1 MDGIKIT
8 NLKQAIALNEIEKL
22 KFGELLS
29 MEMDKASLN
38 PDLLSEKI
46 SKDALRKGEYCNISP
61 KAISYY
67 LKGKRGVK
75 RPPKEN
81 DKNLIFMAESLGTTQ
96 YELLQDYALVN
107 LEADELP
114 DDTYYW
120 RESIENIK
128 RKLTGLS
135 SEYVTLLCNSYKTV
149 LSIPTEAIVIAA
161 MYSRLN
167 EESRTQFWA
176 YIGILQNDFSSV
188 LFTQYD
194 VIFEMF
200 EKAGHEPS
208 GKILDLYNL
217 FQLIESTFPDKE
229 NIEEAETFDLYLYFL
244 LNEEWREISKAY
256 LALDSEI
263 KREMILRIVDQML
276 AVQNHVIE

>member
-1 MDGIKIT
+1 MVGIKIT

-29 MEMDKASLN
+29 MVMDKASLN

-149 LSIPTEAIVIAA
+149 LSIPMEAIDIAV
-161 MYSRLN
+161 MFSRLN
-167 EESRTQFWA
+167 EESQTQFWA
-176 YIGILQNDFSSV
+176 YIGILQNDFNSMLCTKYV
-188 LFTQYD
+188 H
-194 VIFEMF
+194 IFEVIT
-200 EKAGHEPS
+200 KTCDKSNGT
-208 GKILDLYNL
+208 IIDLS
-217 FQLIESTFPDKE
+217 QLIKSTFPNKE
-229 NIEEAETFDLYLYFL
+229 NFKEAETFDLYLYTL
-244 LNEEWREISKAY
+244 LNEKWREISKAY

-276 AVQNHVIE
+276 AIQNHVIE